1 MIGSSWT
8 PSSVSCCAAPTQE
21 VSRDLTNLDIIQTL
35 RHRKFLEDAAAP
47 GVDVGNEAGENSRSA
62 KYRSIINAINLAAGG
77 EDGIRTHET
86 L

>member
-1 MIGSSWT
+1 
-8 PSSVSCCAAPTQE
+8 

-62 KYRSIINAINLAAGG
+62 IYRSIINAINLAAGG
-77 EDGIRTHET
+77 DEGRTFEPRRT
-86 L
+86 TRYPSRVE